1 MSLMG
6 MHGERFMNWSDKSK
20 LRILI
25 EVLAGVIILAVGLLL
40 SKSLQNKTVDQNTQI
55 VIVFKSLSIK
65 ETMGFWDTV
74 RAGINVA
81 AKEFGVTTEIVG
93 AEYERDIEGQISA
106 VEEAINKNPAAI
118 ILAAT
123 DYNKLVPVSEKVKN
137 TGIKLITI
145 DSGLSSDISESFIAT
160 DNIQAG
166 IKAGTELSKLV
177 DSDAEIAIM
186 SHLRGTATAIDRE
199 KGVRQGLIQSG
210 INNIGETLF
219 CDNSQERSYEIIKQL
234 LKDQPQISGIACLNE
249 TSSLGAAKAVDEL
262 GLSGTVKL
270 VGFDGTGSI
279 EEVKYIE
286 RGVMQATVLQNP
298 FNMGYKGVE
307 MAVKAILGEKIDKI
321 IDTGSTVITRENM
334 YNTENEQLLFPFV
347 N

>member
-1 MSLMG
+1 MK
-6 MHGERFMNWSDKSK
+6 RFKNPKF
-20 LRILI
+20 RIWMEIAMVVLLI
-25 EVLAGVIILAVGLLL
+25 AGLLAYKVL
-40 SKSLQNKTVDQNTQI
+40 PNKTVDYNTRI
-55 VIVFKSLSIK
+55 IIVFKSLSIS

-81 AKEFGVTTEIVG
+81 TKEFGVITEIVG
-93 AEYERDIEGQISA
+93 AEFERDIDGQINI
-106 VEEAINKNPAAI
+106 VEEAIKKKPAAI

-123 DYNKLVPVSEKVKN
+123 DYNKLVPVSEKVKQA
-137 TGIKLITI
+137 GIKLITI
-145 DSGLSSDISESFIAT
+145 DSGLSSDISECFIAT

-166 IKAGTELSKLV
+166 IKAGTELAKLV
-177 DSDAEIAIM
+177 DLGSEVAIM

-199 KGVRQGLIQSG
+199 KGVRQGLNQSG
-210 INNIGETLF
+210 IINIGDTLF

-234 LKDQPQISGIACLNE
+234 LKDKPHISGIACLNE
-249 TSSLGAAKAVDEL
+249 TSSLGAAKAIDEL
-262 GLSGTVKL
+262 GLSGVVKL

-298 FNMGYKGVE
+298 FNMGYRGVE
-307 MAVKAILGEKIDKI
+307 MAVKAIQGEKIDKI
-321 IDTGSTVITRENM
+321 IDTGSTVINRENM
-334 YNTENEQLLFPFV
+334 YNTENEQLLFPFI